1 MTITIGWINF
11 ISNRPDVVGVAV
23 FMNIYSGQPLIKNIY
38 SGQPLI
44 KIIMEKDKRGEL

>member
-23 FMNIYSGQPLIKNIY
+23 FMNIYSGQPLIK
-38 SGQPLI
+38 
-44 KIIMEKDKRGEL
+44 IIMEKDKRGVLQFVK